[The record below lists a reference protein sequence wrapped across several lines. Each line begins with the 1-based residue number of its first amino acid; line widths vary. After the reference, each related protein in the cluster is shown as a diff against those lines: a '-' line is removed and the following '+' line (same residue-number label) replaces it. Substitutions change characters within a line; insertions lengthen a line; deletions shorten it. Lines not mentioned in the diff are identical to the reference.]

1 MLPRLDVPSTEIEA
15 ICGRVY
21 IASLCLLPSH
31 LQPPQ
36 PDAWMHK
43 ADSIL
48 ALALLEAPNKGCHM
62 CELVHVAQAGW
73 ANRLTFPDMGWKVIQ
88 RFLLPQVKDGNYE
101 GIYGDMPPFGLGR
114 FTELKPCKGMRAT
127 AAGRLGQK
135 QSTQQESKP
144 SQA

>member
-1 MLPRLDVPSTEIEA
+1 MQRMIKELQADPASGFLGAMSYTGNPTLSVQYWRSMEQLHAYARKPKGTHAAAWGRFNRYLAEA
-15 ICGRVY
+15 ARGLHSDGGVGIW
-21 IASLCLLPSH
+21 H
-31 LQPPQ
+31 
-36 PDAWMHK
+36 
-43 ADSIL
+43 
-48 ALALLEAPNKGCHM
+48 EAY
-62 CELVHVAQAGW
+62 L
-73 ANRLTFPDMGWKVIQ
+73 
-88 RFLLPQVKDGNYE
+88 VKDGNYE